1 MGVWVLK
8 KRNKFHNVKVRLR
21 KMKKRPKHP
30 QISTLGVNYHV
41 NNVNIGKSPP
51 YFQSRRESVA
61 PVWSGWW
68 LCC

>member
-1 MGVWVLK
+1 
-8 KRNKFHNVKVRLR
+8 
-21 KMKKRPKHP
+21 MKKRPNHP